1 MNKKLNFE
9 IENAEIISEEPSSE
23 FATARITAFSD
34 GVSRHNTICDVEAL
48 KRTAPTIYET
58 PLVYEYDSRFSDF
71 GTHSEKPVIA
81 GFVVPNS
88 AEFYERNDGTGRTSL
103 SVLTKVWKRYA
114 PQFIDIFKR
123 DGTKKRS
130 VSVEMEIRDSEEEGE
145 HLRLKDWVYTAICV
159 LGEMVTPASPD
170 AELEMLSFAEK
181 NNQEYKEAYELEFGG
196 RYDDLNF
203 KIPSSVKNN
212 AKQGLELREKLG
224 RGGTSVGLATARYLV
239 KNDVASPEKVR
250 HIAKYFPRHAAI
262 ANLDDKE
269 SNSWV
274 AWNLWGGDAGRKWST
289 SLVKKMDE
297 LDEKKMS
304 YFAEEEEMP
313 YKSMKDANPAIK
325 GIDPEPTLSQANQI
339 AKEADAI
346 GSDEEKNGWSIA
358 IANFKKTHVA
368 KDGKWVK
375 KEDKEFSDLP
385 EDNYLG
391 IENFSYNSSQILEIL
406 NTAIGEYKWGEGYRK
421 YWVESFDETYAYVH
435 DNEDEKYYRI
445 PYQLSGG
452 ICTYDLENKENV
464 IRGGF
469 ELMANVN
476 EEDKKFNYAEIF
488 ADEKFAQMFA
498 EVEEDQEEE
507 EREEG
512 EKESYAQ
519 AKEEF
524 GMGMNPSAVMSAMY
538 SAMKRMGKRF
548 ASMKEKMAKM
558 ESDKEVYLAENA
570 DMKQRFAEQEAQ
582 QKEMAVDA
590 FMKEMAEKVEMAEE
604 QVSEMKEKSKEFS
617 FDKIED
623 WKNHVKAFCFD
634 FKPKKTQEENED
646 KTFSFALGFE
656 DFKIPQTENVWD
668 KLSK

>member
-1 MNKKLNFE
+1 MKFAVEDIHLLD
-9 IENAEIISEEPSSE
+9 EEQVDKSQFSLLRVDA
-23 FATARITAFSD
+23 FATGKSLHDTFVTEETLRRTA
-34 GVSRHNTICDVEAL
+34 NTILQKPFVFAIDKRFDDLSSHVPEEVAGGFVPHNSRLEFRQLEDGRLMLSCDVL
-48 KRTAPTIYET
+48 I
-58 PLVYEYDSRFSDF
+58 
-71 GTHSEKPVIA
+71 
-81 GFVVPNS
+81 
-88 AEFYERNDGTGRTSL
+88 
-103 SVLTKVWKRYA
+103 WKRYSNNLVEY
-114 PQFIDIFKR
+114 FKR
-123 DGTKKRS
+123 DGGKKG
-130 VSVEMEIRDSEEEGE
+130 VSVEVEVFESKEDEKTGLLE
-145 HLRLKDWVYTAICV
+145 LVDYAFQAITG
-159 LGEMVTPASPD
+159 LGDMISPAIPNAQAVMAFSK
-170 AELEMLSFAEK
+170 EYEK
-181 NNQEYKEAYELEFGG
+181 AYELEFG

-203 KIPSSVKNN
+203 KIPSSVKSN
-212 AKQGLELREKLG
+212 AKQGLELREKFG
-224 RGGTSVGLATARYLV
+224 RGGTSVGLASARYLV
-239 KNDVASPEKVR
+239 KNDTATPEKVR
-250 HIAKYFPRHAAI
+250 HIAKYFPRHAGDS
-262 ANLDDKE
+262 LDDKE
-269 SNSWV
+269 SNGWI
-274 AWNLWGGDAGRKWST
+274 AWQLWGGDAGRKWST

-313 YKSMKDANPAIK
+313 YKSMKDVNPAIK
-325 GIDPEPTLSQANQI
+325 GINPEPTLSQANQI

-358 IANFKKTHVA
+358 IANFKKTHLV

-375 KEDKEFSDLP
+375 KEDKEFSELP

-452 ICTYDLENKENV
+452 ICTCDLENKENV

-656 DFKIPQTENVWD
+656 NVKIPQTENVWD

>member
-1 MNKKLNFE
+1 MKFA
-9 IENAEIISEEPSSE
+9 IEDIHLLDEEQVDKSQFSLLRVDA
-23 FATARITAFSD
+23 FATGKSLHDTFVTEETLRRTA
-34 GVSRHNTICDVEAL
+34 NTILQKPFVFAIDKRFDDLSSHVPEEVAGGFVPHNSRLDFRQLEDGRLMLSCDVL
-48 KRTAPTIYET
+48 I
-58 PLVYEYDSRFSDF
+58 
-71 GTHSEKPVIA
+71 
-81 GFVVPNS
+81 
-88 AEFYERNDGTGRTSL
+88 
-103 SVLTKVWKRYA
+103 WKRYSNKLVEY
-114 PQFIDIFKR
+114 FKR
-123 DGTKKRS
+123 DGGKKG
-130 VSVEMEIRDSEEEGE
+130 VSVEVEIFESKEDEKTGLLE
-145 HLRLKDWVYTAICV
+145 LVDYAFQAITG
-159 LGEMVTPASPD
+159 LGDMISPAIPNAQAVMAFS
-170 AELEMLSFAEK
+170 K
-181 NNQEYKEAYELEFGG
+181 EYEEAYELEFG

-250 HIAKYFPRHAAI
+250 HIVKYFPRHAAI

-274 AWNLWGGDAGRKWST
+274 AWQLWGGDAGRKWST

-313 YKSMKDANPAIK
+313 YKSMKDVNPAIK

-375 KEDKEFSDLP
+375 KEDKEFSELP

-452 ICTYDLENKENV
+452 ICTCDLENKENV

-558 ESDKEVYLAENA
+558 ESDKEVYLSENA

>member
-1 MNKKLNFE
+1 MKFSVEDIHLLD
-9 IENAEIISEEPSSE
+9 EEQVDKSQFSLLRVDA
-23 FATARITAFSD
+23 FATGKSLHDTFVTEETLRRTA
-34 GVSRHNTICDVEAL
+34 NTILQKPFVFAIDKRFDDLSSHVPEEVAGGFVPHNSRLEFRQLEDGRLMLSCDVL
-48 KRTAPTIYET
+48 I
-58 PLVYEYDSRFSDF
+58 
-71 GTHSEKPVIA
+71 
-81 GFVVPNS
+81 
-88 AEFYERNDGTGRTSL
+88 
-103 SVLTKVWKRYA
+103 WKRYSNNLVEY
-114 PQFIDIFKR
+114 FKR
-123 DGTKKRS
+123 DGGKKG
-130 VSVEMEIRDSEEEGE
+130 VSVEVEIFESKEDEKTGLLE
-145 HLRLKDWVYTAICV
+145 LLDYAFQAITG
-159 LGEMVTPASPD
+159 LGDMIRPAIPN
-170 AELEMLSFAEK
+170 AEAVMAFSK
-181 NNQEYKEAYELEFGG
+181 EYEEAYEIEFGK
-196 RYDDLNF
+196 YEDLNF

-224 RGGTSVGLATARYLV
+224 RGGTSVGLASARYLV
-239 KNDVASPEKVR
+239 KNDIATPEKVR
-250 HIAKYFPRHAAI
+250 HIAKYFPRHAGD
-262 ANLDDKE
+262 NLDDKE
-269 SNSWV
+269 SNGWI
-274 AWNLWGGDAGRKWST
+274 AWQLWGGDAGRKWSA

-304 YFAEEEEMP
+304 YFSEEEEMP
-313 YKSMKDANPAIK
+313 YKSMKDVNPAIK

-358 IANFKKTHVA
+358 IANFKKTHAV

-375 KEDKEFSDLP
+375 KEDKEFSELP

-406 NTAIGEYKWGEGYRK
+406 NTAIAEYKWGEGYRK

-452 ICTYDLENKENV
+452 ICTCDLENKENV

-570 DMKQRFAEQEAQ
+570 EMKQRFAEQEAQ

-604 QVSEMKEKSKEFS
+604 QVSEMKEKSKEIS

>member
-1 MNKKLNFE
+1 MKFAVEDIHLLD
-9 IENAEIISEEPSSE
+9 EEQVDKSQFSLLRVDA
-23 FATARITAFSD
+23 FATGKSLHDTFVTEETLRRTANTILQKPFVFAIDKRFDDLGTHQIEELPGGFIPHNARIDFRTLED
-34 GVSRHNTICDVEAL
+34 GRVMMSTDVL
-48 KRTAPTIYET
+48 I
-58 PLVYEYDSRFSDF
+58 
-71 GTHSEKPVIA
+71 
-81 GFVVPNS
+81 
-88 AEFYERNDGTGRTSL
+88 
-103 SVLTKVWKRYA
+103 WKRYSNNLVEY
-114 PQFIDIFKR
+114 FKR
-123 DGTKKRS
+123 DGGKKS
-130 VSVEMEIRDSEEEGE
+130 VSVELEVLDSKEDEKSGLLEICDF
-145 HLRLKDWVYTAICV
+145 VYTCITGLGDMIQPAIPNAQAV
-159 LGEMVTPASPD
+159 LAFS
-170 AELEMLSFAEK
+170 K
-181 NNQEYKEAYELEFGG
+181 EYEEDYAIEFSK
-196 RYDDLNF
+196 YDELNF
-203 KIPSSVKNN
+203 KIPSGVKSN
-212 AKQGLELREKLG
+212 AQKGLELREKFG

-239 KNDVASPEKVR
+239 KNDTATPEKVR
-250 HIAKYFPRHAAI
+250 HIAKYFPRHAGDS
-262 ANLDDKE
+262 LDDKE
-269 SNSWV
+269 SNGWI
-274 AWNLWGGDAGRKWST
+274 AWQLWGGDAGRKWST

-313 YKSMKDANPAIK
+313 YKSMKDVNPAIK

-346 GSDEEKNGWSIA
+346 GSDEEKNGWAIA
-358 IANFKKTHVA
+358 IANFKKTHAV

-375 KEDKEFSDLP
+375 KEKAEFA

-391 IENFSYNSSQILEIL
+391 VENFSYNSSQVLEIINSSL
-406 NTAIGEYKWGEGYRK
+406 GEHKWGDGFRK
-421 YWVESFDETYAYVH
+421 YWVESFDESYAYIH
-435 DNEDEKYYRI
+435 DNEDDKYYRV
-445 PYQLSGG
+445 PYQLDGG
-452 ICTYDLENKENV
+452 VCSCDLENKENV

-469 ELMANVN
+469 ELVMANPN

-488 ADEKFAQMFA
+488 ADEKFAEMFA

-512 EKESYAQ
+512 EKESYAK

-548 ASMKEKMAKM
+548 ASIKEKMSAM
-558 ESDKEVYLAENA
+558 EKDKEVYLAENA
-570 DMKQRFAEQEAQ
+570 EMKQRFAEQEAQ

-617 FDKIED
+617 FDKLEE

-634 FKPKKTQEENED
+634 FKPKKVETEED
-646 KTFSFALGFE
+646 KTFSFALGYE
-656 DFKIPQTENVWD
+656 DVKIPQTGNVWD

>member
-1 MNKKLNFE
+1 MKFAVEDIHLLD
-9 IENAEIISEEPSSE
+9 EEQVDKSQFSLLRVDA
-23 FATARITAFSD
+23 FATGKSLHDTFVTEETLRRTANTILQKPFVFAIDKRFDDLGTHQIEELPGGFVPHNARIEFKTLDD
-34 GVSRHNTICDVEAL
+34 GRIMMSTDVL
-48 KRTAPTIYET
+48 IWRRYSNNLI
-58 PLVYEYDSRFSDF
+58 EY
-71 GTHSEKPVIA
+71 
-81 GFVVPNS
+81 
-88 AEFYERNDGTGRTSL
+88 
-103 SVLTKVWKRYA
+103 
-114 PQFIDIFKR
+114 FKR
-123 DGTKKRS
+123 DGGKKS
-130 VSVEMEIRDSEEEGE
+130 VSVELEVLESKEDKKSGLLEISDF
-145 HLRLKDWVYTAICV
+145 VYTCITGLGDMIQPAIPSAQAV
-159 LGEMVTPASPD
+159 LAFS
-170 AELEMLSFAEK
+170 K
-181 NNQEYKEAYELEFGG
+181 EYEEDYIMEFGK
-196 RYDDLNF
+196 YDELNF

-239 KNDVASPEKVR
+239 KNTIATPEKVR

-313 YKSMKDANPAIK
+313 YKSMKDVNPAIK

-358 IANFKKTHVA
+358 IANFKKTHAV
-368 KDGKWVK
+368 KEGKWVK

-452 ICTYDLENKENV
+452 ICTCDLENKENV